1 MFFKNKQQKP
11 KLIYLK
17 VKECL
22 KCIVNQKYKINLII
36 FELFKLNLNMKNFI
50 KILLICLLYTTA
62 FAQTINIKTLKQP
75 VEVYKDKWG
84 ISHIYAQNE
93 HDLFATQGY
102 MAASDRLFQFEMW
115 RRQATG
121 TVAELLGERELKRDI
136 GTRLFKFRG
145 NLTAELQHYHPRS
158 KQIVEAFVEG
168 INTYIAEARQNP
180 ENLPFE
186 FKILH
191 TLPDF
196 WTPEIVISR
205 HQGLL
210 GNIEDEI
217 SNACLVKL
225 LGADKVREL
234 SWFHPKNSDN
244 EPNLELDKILD
255 NDVLFSNIL
264 EYYQAFRSPLKFPK
278 KDNKVGLLDG
288 FDDWYKDEKENVG
301 SNNWVISG
309 KLAESGY
316 PMLANDPHRAQS
328 VPSLRYWVH
337 LNAPGWN
344 VVGGGE
350 PTLPGVSIGHNEYG
364 AWGLTIF
371 ETDNE
376 DLYVYE
382 INPKNPNQY
391 KYKGV
396 WENMKIISDT
406 ILVKD
411 HPPQI
416 VQLKYTRHGP
426 VVFEDAANNHL
437 YAVRAGW
444 QEVGCAPYL
453 ASLRM
458 NQAKSWEE
466 FRKACTFSR
475 IPGENMIWADKK
487 GHIGWQ
493 AVGISPIRKNWSGL
507 VPVPGDGRFEW
518 GGYLPI
524 ALLPNKFDPIEGF
537 VATANNNLTPANF
550 PNRNAI
556 GWTWANPVRA
566 NRIEE
571 VLTSGKKQ
579 TLQAFADLQSDYVSL
594 TARKLVP
601 LLNRLTLDESK
612 YVIQKKQ
619 LEKWQDFEL
628 NPNSTQATIYVEWEK
643 QLQKAVHQL
652 AVPEKARKYMKTV
665 STKKLTD
672 WLVTPPIFF
681 GKNPVLGRDSLL
693 LICFK
698 KAVDTLTIRL
708 GNDTSKWQY
717 GQANNK
723 HITLTNALSEWV
735 TDPALKAKI
744 NLGPI
749 PRGGYGE
756 TVNNSSNNLN
766 QTHGAS
772 FKIIVD
778 TENWDRTL
786 GINNPGQSADPRSE
800 HYSDLFN
807 LWGTGGYFPVYF
819 TKSKI
824 IEVSDK
830 VLILKP

>member
-1 MFFKNKQQKP
+1 
-11 KLIYLK
+11 
-17 VKECL
+17 
-22 KCIVNQKYKINLII
+22 
-36 FELFKLNLNMKNFI
+36 MKNFI
-50 KILLICLLYTTA
+50 KTLLISLISISA
-62 FAQTINIKTLKQP
+62 FAQTVNIKILKQP
-75 VEVYKDKWG
+75 VEVYKDQWG
-84 ISHIYAQNE
+84 VSHIYAQNE
-93 HDLFATQGY
+93 HDLFVTQGY

-145 NLTAELQHYHPRS
+145 NLAAELQHYHPRS
-158 KQIVEAFVEG
+158 QQIVEAFVAG
-168 INTYIAEARQNP
+168 INAYIAEVRQKP
-180 ENLPFE
+180 DELPFE
-186 FKILH
+186 FKLLN

-210 GNIEDEI
+210 SNIEEEI
-217 SNACLVKL
+217 NNARLVRL

-234 SWFHPKNSDN
+234 SWFHPKNSAN

-264 EYYQAFRSPLKFPK
+264 EYYEAFRTPLKFAK
-278 KDNKVGLLDG
+278 KDTKVGLLDN
-288 FDDWYKDEKENVG
+288 FQDWYKDEKDNVG
-301 SNNWVISG
+301 SNNWVVSG
-309 KLAESGY
+309 KMTESGY

-328 VPSLRYWVH
+328 TPSLRYWVH

-382 INPKNPNQY
+382 TNPKNPNQY
-391 KYKGV
+391 KYKGI
-396 WENMKIISDT
+396 WENLKIITDT
-406 ILVKD
+406 IKVKEQA
-411 HPPQI
+411 PKI

-458 NQAKSWEE
+458 NQAKNWEE

-487 GHIGWQ
+487 HIGWQ

-524 ALLPNKFDPIEGF
+524 QLLPNKFDPEEGF
-537 VATANNNLTPANF
+537 VATANNNLTPADF

-556 GWTWANPVRA
+556 GWNWANPVRA

-571 VLTSGKKQ
+571 VLKSGKKHN
-579 TLQAFADLQSDYVSL
+579 LEAFALLQQDYVSL
-594 TARKLVP
+594 TARTLVP
-601 LLNRLTLDESK
+601 LLKRVDIDGEN
-612 YVIQKKQ
+612 YKKLKND
-619 LEKWQDFEL
+619 LEKWETFEL
-628 NPNSTQATIYVEWEK
+628 GTESILASIYVEWEK
-643 QLQKAVHQL
+643 QLKKTVHQL
-652 AVPEKARKYMKTV
+652 AVPTKAQKYMKTIP
-665 STKKLTD
+665 TKLLTD
-672 WLVTPPIFF
+672 WLITPPPFF
-681 GKNPVLGRDSLL
+681 GANPVTDRDAILIKCFKTAVDSLT
-693 LICFK
+693 
-698 KAVDTLTIRL
+698 VRL
-708 GNDTSKWQY
+708 GSDSNKWQY
-717 GQANNK
+717 GGANNKSK
-723 HITLTNALSEWV
+723 HITLTHALSDWV
-735 TDPALKAKI
+735 TDPELKAKI

-772 FKIIVD
+772 FRIIVD

-786 GINNPGQSADPRSE
+786 GINNPGQSADPRSP

-824 IEVSDK
+824 MAVSEK

>member
-1 MFFKNKQQKP
+1 
-11 KLIYLK
+11 
-17 VKECL
+17 
-22 KCIVNQKYKINLII
+22 
-36 FELFKLNLNMKNFI
+36 MKNFI
-50 KILLICLLYTTA
+50 KTSIFFLLTSAC
-62 FAQTINIKTLKQP
+62 FAQTINLKILQQP

-84 ISHIYAQNE
+84 VSHIYAQNE
-93 HDLFATQGY
+93 HDLFVTQGY
-102 MAASDRLFQFEMW
+102 VAASDRLFQLEMW

-121 TVAELLGERELKRDI
+121 TMAELLGERELKRDI

-158 KQIVEAFVEG
+158 KQIIEAFVAG
-168 INTYIAEARQNP
+168 INAYIAEARQKP
-180 ENLPFE
+180 DELPFE
-186 FKILH
+186 FKLLN

-210 GNIEDEI
+210 SNIEEEI
-217 SNACLVKL
+217 NNARLVKL

-234 SWFHPKNSDN
+234 SWFHPKNSDD
-244 EPNLELDKILD
+244 EPNLKLDKILD

-264 EYYQAFRSPLKFPK
+264 EYYEAFRAPLKFPK
-278 KDNKVGLLDG
+278 PDNKVGLLDG

-301 SNNWVISG
+301 SNNWIVSG
-309 KLAESGY
+309 KLTESGY

-328 VPSLRYWVH
+328 TPSLRYWVH
-337 LNAPGWN
+337 LNAPNWN
-344 VVGGGE
+344 VIGGGE

-382 INPKNPNQY
+382 TNPKNSNQY
-391 KYKGV
+391 KYKGI
-396 WENMKIISDT
+396 WENIKTITDT
-406 ILVKD
+406 IQIKGQT
-411 HPPQI
+411 PKI

-426 VVFEDAANNHL
+426 VVYEDAKNNHL

-458 NQAKSWEE
+458 NQAKNWDE

-507 VPVPGDGRFEW
+507 VPVSGDGRYEW

-524 ALLPNKFDPIEGF
+524 NLLPNKFDPIEGF
-537 VATANNNLTPANF
+537 VATANNNLTPVDF

-556 GWTWANPVRA
+556 GWKWANPVRA

-571 VLTSGKKQ
+571 VLSSGKKH
-579 TLQAFADLQSDYVSL
+579 TLEEFALLQSDYVSL
-594 TARKLVP
+594 TARSLVP
-601 LLNRLTLDESK
+601 MLKRLPIDEKYRILKSK
-612 YVIQKKQ
+612 
-619 LEKWQDFEL
+619 LENWDTFEL
-628 NPNSTQATIYVEWEK
+628 SPESTTATIYVEWESL
-643 QLQKAVHQL
+643 LQKAVHQL
-652 AVPEKARKYMKTV
+652 AVPEKAQKYMKTIP
-665 STKKLTD
+665 TKRLTD
-672 WLVTPPIFF
+672 WLVTPPSFL
-681 GKNPVLGRDSLL
+681 GANPLVSRDSI
-693 LICFK
+693 LIACFK
-698 KAVDTLTIRL
+698 QAVDNITNRL
-708 GNDTSKWQY
+708 GKDESQWQY

-723 HITLTNALSEWV
+723 HIKLTHALSDWV
-735 TDPALKAKI
+735 NDPTLKAKI

-786 GINNPGQSADPRSE
+786 GINNPGQSGDPRSE

-824 IEVSDK
+824 VAVSEK
-830 VLILKP
+830 VLVLKP